1 MEIVNIS
8 LKGFRN
14 LEEIQLEP
22 VRGMNIFYGLNA
34 QGKTNFLESLYFCA
48 TGRSMRMKID
58 NQLIGFQKE
67 ESHLQVKV
75 KGNFSE
81 NRIDVHL
88 KKDEKKGIAV
98 NGLYIRKLGDLFGT
112 LYTVIFSPD
121 DLGLVKEGPTQ
132 RRRFLDMELC
142 QLDKVY
148 YYNLQ
153 QYYKILKQRNHLLKQ
168 IQKKPELKETLFLWD
183 QQLVTYGKGIMTA
196 REVFLSRLDQISHKK
211 MEDLTGGVD
220 SLKTIY
226 KPNCHKNML
235 AEKMEKS
242 ISKDIILGST
252 QYGPHKDDIIFLI
265 DDKEVKT
272 FGSQGQQRSTALA
285 TKLAQIDLIQEETGE
300 DPVLLLDDVFSELDE
315 TRQQFLMN
323 SISSFQ
329 SFITCTGIEDAM
341 KTSVNNQNLFHV
353 VKGNI
358 IPQK

>member
-1 MEIVNIS
+1 
-8 LKGFRN
+8 
-14 LEEIQLEP
+14 
-22 VRGMNIFYGLNA
+22 
-34 QGKTNFLESLYFCA
+34 
-48 TGRSMRMKID
+48 
-58 NQLIGFQKE
+58 
-67 ESHLQVKV
+67 
-75 KGNFSE
+75 
-81 NRIDVHL
+81 
-88 KKDEKKGIAV
+88 
-98 NGLYIRKLGDLFGT
+98 
-112 LYTVIFSPD
+112 
-121 DLGLVKEGPTQ
+121 
-132 RRRFLDMELC
+132 
-142 QLDKVY
+142 
-148 YYNLQ
+148 
-153 QYYKILKQRNHLLKQ
+153 
-168 IQKKPELKETLFLWD
+168 
-183 QQLVTYGKGIMTA
+183 
-196 REVFLSRLDQISHKK
+196 